1 MIEGRA
7 KLQSNAN
14 FQRET
19 QTMHDGDDE
28 HNFSWEAKENWIV
41 KIWLVCTLFHL
52 NFHAKNYVVIH
63 NVISGPRT
71 EAQEMFIEEPDRKM
85 SAYGKNKWLLAELP
99 WSRRSK
105 HCLLYNDLGP
115 LTASLTDR
123 HTATFQHMQKWLN
136 FSKFSDCSQ
145 FWQEIEVEFMTL
157 VITWFCRRSFI
168 SRCKSGRAFFP
179 IHSSLGKRSSLKY
192 F

>member
-19 QTMHDGDDE
+19 QTMHDGDEE

-41 KIWLVCTLFHL
+41 KIWLVGTLFHW

-145 FWQEIEVEFMTL
+145 FWQKLRLNLWLWSSPDFVGEASL
-157 VITWFCRRSFI
+157 VDANQDAR
-168 SRCKSGRAFFP
+168 FFP
-179 IHSSLGKRSSLKY
+179 FILH
-192 F
+192 

>member
-19 QTMHDGDDE
+19 QTMHDGDEE

-41 KIWLVCTLFHL
+41 KIWLVGTLFHW

-63 NVISGPRT
+63 NVISGPLA

-145 FWQEIEVEFMTL
+145 FWQKLRLNLWLWSSPDFVGEASL
-157 VITWFCRRSFI
+157 VDANQD
-168 SRCKSGRAFFP
+168 AFFP